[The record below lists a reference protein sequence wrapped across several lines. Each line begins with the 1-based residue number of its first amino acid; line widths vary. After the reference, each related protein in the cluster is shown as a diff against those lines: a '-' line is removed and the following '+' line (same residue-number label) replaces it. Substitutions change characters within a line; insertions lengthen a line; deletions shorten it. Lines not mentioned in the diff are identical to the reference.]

1 MLGHS
6 TAKEGG
12 GHAFTLPAPHPQS
25 ADFYFIFNDLQL
37 QIIENIFLT
46 SQNNF
51 KSSSTIQKCQKL
63 MHSVYSGYTAPGQ
76 CWYHFYMLR
85 LWKYVKIILHTN
97 SQECCRQVRN
107 LIWFDFDDLHLQII
121 ESISPKASVEN

>member
-12 GHAFTLPAPHPQS
+12 GHAFILPAPHPQS

-51 KSSSTIQKCQKL
+51 KSSSTIQKCQNWCIRFTVGTLHLVSVDIISTCYVYENMWKL
-63 MHSVYSGYTAPGQ
+63 FCT
-76 CWYHFYMLR
+76 L
-85 LWKYVKIILHTN
+85 ILKN
-97 SQECCRQVRN
+97 AAGKFE
-107 LIWFDFDDLHLQII
+107 IWFDLILMIYTYKLLKVFPPKHL
-121 ESISPKASVEN
+121 